1 MEGEILRGCRRKP
14 FNSLFRAKRIIS
26 PYLKYL
32 EKIHSSHMRITVRVI
47 PRSGKNVLEWDE
59 GNERE
64 GDLRGQQGILK
75 ARLTA
80 PPVDGAA
87 NEALVALLADRLH
100 LPKRAIQI
108 VRGATS
114 RLKTVEIDG
123 LTLDELRSRL
133 Q

>member
-1 MEGEILRGCRRKP
+1 
-14 FNSLFRAKRIIS
+14 
-26 PYLKYL
+26 
-32 EKIHSSHMRITVRVI
+32 MRITIRVI

-59 GNERE
+59 SNESN
-64 GDLRGQQGILK
+64 DSQKGQLK

-100 LPKRAIQI
+100 IPKRAIQI

-123 LTLDELRSRL
+123 LTAEELQSRL
-133 Q
+133 